1 LSLQVAKIRGIP
13 IRLHFT
19 LIIVFFLIVWTL
31 ASRLMPEIYPGLDIT
46 AYWIMGIMGA
56 IVLFI
61 SILLHELAHSII
73 ALRYGLKVRQIML
86 FIFGGVSD
94 IDDEEISKDFRK
106 EFKIAVAGPITSF
119 TIAGILA
126 ALLWLLISST
136 AIGSESSVKDR
147 NTIIVII
154 AGVLY
159 YGALANMLLG
169 GFNLIPA
176 FPLDGGRMLR
186 SALLRWKRD
195 YDKSTKIAAKIGI
208 GISFGFMGF
217 GFFTMFAGS
226 FIGGI
231 WLVLIGW
238 FLNSGAQSYLAQYE
252 LTSILSGVR
261 LSSIMNSRITAV
273 REDMTI
279 DRLIRDFFNVHAKDS
294 FPIIDDSNRLV
305 GMVTFKDAWRVPEHR
320 RESVHTTDIM
330 ISKSNLIIIQ
340 ENGTADDALKQMARK
355 RMSRVFICDEQ
366 GRLLG
371 LVSKT
376 DIMNAASER
385 KEYVKAVRKLA
396 DQST

>member
-1 LSLQVAKIRGIP
+1 MSLQVAKIRGIP

-19 LIIVFFLIVWTL
+19 LIIVFFLIAWTI

-61 SILLHELAHSII
+61 SVLLHELAHSII

-94 IDDEEISKDFRK
+94 IDDEEVSKDFRK

-119 TIAGILA
+119 TIAGILTA
-126 ALLWLLISST
+126 FLWLLISST
-136 AIGSESSVKDR
+136 AIGSESIIKDS
-147 NTIIVII
+147 NAVTIII

-159 YGALANMLLG
+159 YGALANVLLG

-217 GFFTMFAGS
+217 GFFTMFAGP

-261 LSSIMNSRITAV
+261 LSSIMNTRITAV

-305 GMVTFKDAWRVPEHR
+305 GMVTFKDAWSVPEHR
-320 RESVHTTDIM
+320 RNSVRTIDIM
-330 ISKSNLIIIQ
+330 IPKSNLIIMQ
-340 ENGTADDALKQMARK
+340 ENRTADDALKHMARK
-355 RMSRVFICDEQ
+355 HMGRVFICDEQ
-366 GRLLG
+366 GKLLG

>member
-1 LSLQVAKIRGIP
+1 MSLQVAKIRGIP

-136 AIGSESSVKDR
+136 AIGSESSIKDS
-147 NTIIVII
+147 NAVTVII

-159 YGALANMLLG
+159 YGALANVLLG

-261 LSSIMNSRITAV
+261 LSSIMNTRITAV
-273 REDMTI
+273 REDTTI

-305 GMVTFKDAWRVPEHR
+305 GMVIFKDAWKVPEHR
-320 RESVHTTDIM
+320 RESIRTIDIM
-330 ISKSNLIIIQ
+330 IPKSNLIIMQ
-340 ENGTADDALKQMARK
+340 ENRTADDALKQMARK

-366 GRLLG
+366 GKLLG

-385 KEYVKAVRKLA
+385 KEYVKAIRKLA
-396 DQST
+396 DQSS